1 MTPLNCLD
9 QVAKKIMIVLEVERS
24 QVYYWVL
31 PTIIIRDDA

>member
-9 QVAKKIMIVLEVERS
+9 QVAKKIMIVLDGESS

>member
-9 QVAKKIMIVLEVERS
+9 QVAKKIMIVLDVERS

-31 PTIIIRDDA
+31 PIIIRDDA